1 MRFLIGLAAVAVGAV
16 AAFAADTKYTLD
28 GDNTKIEWT
37 GTKKDGKHVGGF
49 KKVSGT
55 LTSDGDPA
63 KAKLEVS
70 IETDSLYSD
79 DDKLTG
85 HLKSKD
91 FFDVKTN
98 PTATFKASK
107 IEKDGKDDGKYKVT
121 GDLTLNGKS
130 KEITFPATVS
140 EKDGTFTLSAE
151 FKIDRTDYGIKYGAG
166 MIDNDVALKVSVKAK
181 K

>member
-1 MRFLIGLAAVAVGAV
+1 MRFLIGLAVVAMGA
-16 AAFAADTKYTLD
+16 AAYAAETKYTLD

-49 KKVSGT
+49 KKLSGSCT
-55 LTSDGDPA
+55 CDGDPA
-63 KAKLEVS
+63 KAKLDVS
-70 IETDSLYSD
+70 IETDSLYAD
-79 DDKLTG
+79 DEKLTG

-98 PTATFKASK
+98 PTSAFKATK
-107 IEKDGKDDGKYKVT
+107 IEKDGKDDGKFKVT
-121 GDLTLNGKS
+121 GDFTLNGKT
-130 KEITFPATVS
+130 KEITFPATIT
-140 EKDGTFTLSAE
+140 EKDGVFSLTAE
-151 FKIDRTDYGIKYGAG
+151 FKIDRTDYGMKYGAG